1 MNATALIQLALGFM
15 RFVSWLTT
23 QISQKQWKDSGYQQA
38 MLEVMKEVSDH
49 VAAAE
54 QASEDA
60 KKLTPEERR
69 KRLKEV

>member
-1 MNATALIQLALGFM
+1 M